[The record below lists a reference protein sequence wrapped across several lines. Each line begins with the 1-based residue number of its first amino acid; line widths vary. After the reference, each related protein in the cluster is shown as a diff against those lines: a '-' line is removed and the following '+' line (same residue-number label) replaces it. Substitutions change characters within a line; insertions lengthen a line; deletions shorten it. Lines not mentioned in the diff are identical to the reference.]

1 MAIGFCKNE
10 QDVKKIAEYLKY
22 VSIHKED
29 NL

>member
-1 MAIGFCKNE
+1 MAVGFSKSKADME
-10 QDVKKIAEYLKY
+10 KIAQYLKY